1 MRLPPRLAVL
11 LLLIAAWLVL
21 CPTLGRAQCIRFEEA
36 QKHIGANRCVS
47 GKVLHVKLGNGG
59 VHFFDFCEDF
69 RLCPFTVVVF
79 PADLRQVGD
88 VRRLEGRQIEIEG
101 EVKGYDGR
109 AEIILRRTS
118 QLRGDA
124 GRLPP
129 VPKEYDV
136 ERHGRYSA
144 GSLRF
149 PKRTKT
155 ATPKKQSPPIS
166 IEDSSEM
173 ASPSD

>member
-1 MRLPPRLAVL
+1 MRIGRLSCL
-11 LLLIAAWLVL
+11 LSYAILWIGCSAEV
-21 CPTLGRAQCIRFEEA
+21 CMAQCVSFQEA

-59 VHFFDFCEDF
+59 VHFFDFCDDF

-79 PADLRQVGD
+79 PGDLRQVGD

-109 AEIILRRTS
+109 AEIILRRPG

-129 VPKEYDV
+129 LPKEYDV
-136 ERHGRYSA
+136 ERHGKYSA
-144 GSLRF
+144 GTLRF
-149 PKRTKT
+149 PKRAKT
-155 ATPKKQSPPIS
+155 TTPKKQSPPIS